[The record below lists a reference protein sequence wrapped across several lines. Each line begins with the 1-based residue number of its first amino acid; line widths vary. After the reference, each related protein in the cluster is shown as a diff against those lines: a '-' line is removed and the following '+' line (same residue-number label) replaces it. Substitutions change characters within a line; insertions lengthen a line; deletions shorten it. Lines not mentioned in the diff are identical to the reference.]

1 MPGKRLRQLFLYADR
16 QAGHARQTKTGKG
29 TPMKRLMI
37 ILLVV
42 ILVLAALIALSLG
55 ILHRNG
61 NDTPNATTPSS
72 STEEPPIVDPDT
84 GDIDTPLDEIP

>member
-1 MPGKRLRQLFLYADR
+1 
-16 QAGHARQTKTGKG
+16 
-29 TPMKRLMI
+29 MKRLMI

-42 ILVLAALIALSLG
+42 ILVLSALIALSLG

-61 NDTPNATTPSS
+61 NDAPNTTTSS

-84 GDIDTPLDEIP
+84 GDIDTPLDQIP